1 MTQQITLDLDVL
13 ASHTARVG
21 STGSSFGIPLDL
33 ASLTGVDIGAFGVLC
48 SQLNTPV
55 RVMSAMARET
65 IVEAG
70 NAVARTATAL
80 HDVSSDFGAFE
91 EATQVALQEL
101 AKMMPSIEVPR
112 VTPPLPGSAPIT
124 SSLTADTVDLAA
136 PFTGL
141 GIIED
146 GESLQAAIA
155 SGDWAGEL
163 IAQASL
169 TVGGAAA
176 IVDPIGTLASMGL
189 SWTLEHMEPLRGWM
203 NDLTGDAGQVAGFAQ
218 TWHNIA
224 ELVTERGEE
233 LGASMG
239 QVADMNGATI
249 EAYRAF
255 QSDVVDH
262 VRAAGAWAGAFASG
276 LEICSAI
283 VQGVHDFVR
292 ELLSSVVASVIIWA
306 GELVGTGFLAAPIV
320 VEQIALR
327 VAILAGRAGRLIVRL
342 LRAVD
347 TLMRLLDRLGAVFA
361 DLTRVLKSVVK
372 GGTPTVPPPKL
383 LKAKPLMSAEPG
395 SGTGAVFPD
404 DLTTQDHIERHGS
417 DFGAESAAEYLQQA
431 DDFMTGPAAVGTLE
445 HVRLVDGALV
455 RFNPNTDEF
464 GVLHADGLLGTYFR
478 PDPTRHGL
486 VDNLAYFE
494 KETRR

>member
-1 MTQQITLDLDVL
+1 MAQQITLDLDVL
-13 ASHTARVG
+13 ARHTARVG
-21 STGSSFGIPLDL
+21 STGSSFGVPLDL
-33 ASLTGVDIGAFGVLC
+33 ASLTGIDIGAFGALC
-48 SQLNTPV
+48 AQLNTPV
-55 RVMSAMARET
+55 RLMSAMARET

-80 HDVSSDFGAFE
+80 HDVSADFGAFE

-101 AKMMPSIEVPR
+101 AEMMPSLEIPT
-112 VTPPLPGSAPIT
+112 VTPPLPGPTPIT
-124 SSLTADTVDLAA
+124 SGLAADTVDLAT

-141 GIIED
+141 GILED

-163 IAQASL
+163 IARASL

-176 IVDPIGTLASMGL
+176 VVDPIGTLASMGL
-189 SWTLEHMEPLRGWM
+189 SWTLEHMEPLRGWV

-224 ELVTERGEE
+224 GLVTERGDE

-239 QVADMNGATI
+239 QVADMDGATI

-262 VRAAGAWAGAFASG
+262 VRAAGTWAGAFASG
-276 LEICSAI
+276 LEVCSAI

-306 GELVGTGFLAAPIV
+306 GELLGTGLLAAPLV
-320 VEQIALR
+320 AEQIALR
-327 VAILAGRAGRLIVRL
+327 VAVLAARAGRLIVRL

-347 TLMRLLDRLGAVFA
+347 TLMRLLSRLSAVFA
-361 DLTRVLKSVVK
+361 DLTRVFKSVVK

-383 LKAKPLMSAEPG
+383 LKAKPLTSAEPG
-395 SGTGAVFPD
+395 SGTGAVFPNYGK
-404 DLTTQDHIERHGS
+404 TQEHIDKHRV
-417 DFGAESAAEYLQQA
+417 DFGAASEMEYLQQA
-431 DDFMTGPAAVGTLE
+431 DDFMTGPLALGTLE
-445 HVRLVDGALV
+445 AVRLRDGALV
-455 RFNPNTDEF
+455 RFNPDTDEF
-464 GVLHADGLLGTYFR
+464 GVLHADGFLGTYFR

-486 VDNLAYFE
+486 ADNLAYFE

>member
-1 MTQQITLDLDVL
+1 MAQQIMIDLDVL

-21 STGSSFGIPLDL
+21 STGRSFGVPLDL
-33 ASLTGVDIGAFGVLC
+33 ASLTGIDIGAFGALC
-48 SQLNTPV
+48 AQLNTPV
-55 RVMSAMARET
+55 RAMSAMARET

-80 HDVSSDFGAFE
+80 HDVSADFGAFE
-91 EATQVALQEL
+91 KATQVALQVL
-101 AKMMPSIEVPR
+101 AEMMPSIEVPR
-112 VTPPLPGSAPIT
+112 VTPPLPGSAPIA
-124 SSLTADTVDLAA
+124 SNLTADTVDLAT

-146 GESLQAAIA
+146 GESLQTAIA

-169 TVGGAAA
+169 AVGGAAA

-189 SWTLEHMEPLRGWM
+189 SWTLEHMEPLRGWV

-224 ELVTERGEE
+224 DLVTQRADE
-233 LGASMG
+233 LDASMG
-239 QVADMNGATI
+239 QILDMDGATI

-262 VRAAGAWAGAFASG
+262 VRAAGTWAGAFASG

-347 TLMRLLDRLGAVFA
+347 TLMRLLDQLGTVFA
-361 DLTRVLKSVVK
+361 DLTRVLKSVVT

-383 LKAKPLMSAEPG
+383 LKAKPLTSAEPG
-395 SGTGAVFPD
+395 SGAGGRFAD
-404 DLTTQDHIERHGS
+404 ESLLIQHYGDHGD
-417 DFGAESAAEYLQQA
+417 DFGATSQAEYAAQA
-431 DDFMTGPAAVGTLE
+431 DDFLTGAPAAGTLQT
-445 HVRLVDGALV
+445 VRDFDGALV
-455 RFNPNTDEF
+455 RFNPDTDEF
-464 GVLHADGLLGTYFR
+464 GVLHAGGSIGTYFR
-478 PDPTRHGL
+478 PDPTKHGYTT
-486 VDNLAYFE
+486 NLEYFAN
-494 KETRR
+494 ETRR